1 MLLIQSEQK
10 NMFKIDPKNI
20 DDLANKIKG
29 VLPESLKSSKEEMQ
43 KTLKSGAEGVFQKL
57 DLVSR
62 EEYDIQVGLLQKC
75 QKKIDELEAKISE
88 LEENKTN

>member
-1 MLLIQSEQK
+1 
-10 NMFKIDPKNI
+10 MFKIDPKNI
-20 DDLANKIKG
+20 DDIANKIKG
-29 VLPESLKSSKEEMQ
+29 VLPESLKSSKKKKK

-62 EEYDIQVGLLQKC
+62 EEYDIQVDLLQKC

-88 LEENKTN
+88 LEENKTS